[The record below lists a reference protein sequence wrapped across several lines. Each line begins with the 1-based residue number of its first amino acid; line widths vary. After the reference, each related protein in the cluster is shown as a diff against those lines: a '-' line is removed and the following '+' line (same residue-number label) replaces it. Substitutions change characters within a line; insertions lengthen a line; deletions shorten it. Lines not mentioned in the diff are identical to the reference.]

1 MKQVIQLE
9 IPFDYSQTNAGV
21 VPVKNSHLGNNLFP
35 AWEQNIP
42 TLGIKIAALY
52 RKLQPS
58 LVLAAQTSIA
68 VCFCF
73 VMMFL
78 AAILQ
83 G

>member
-1 MKQVIQLE
+1 MKQAIQLE

-21 VPVKNSHLGNNLFP
+21 VPVKHSHLGNNLFP

-58 LVLAAQTSIA
+58 LVLAAQTSLA
-68 VCFCF
+68 VGFCF
-73 VMMFL
+73 IMMFL

>member
-1 MKQVIQLE
+1 MKQAIQLE
-9 IPFDYSQTNAGV
+9 IPFDYSQTNPAV
-21 VPVKNSHLGNNLFP
+21 APVKNSHLGNNLFP
-35 AWEQNIP
+35 AWEQKIP
-42 TLGIKIAALY
+42 ALGTKIVALY

-58 LVLAAQTSIA
+58 LVLAAQTSLA